1 MDVEIRM
8 LNGDTWVTS
17 VADDE
22 LPEDR
27 GPGAAVKYVG
37 DAIRGGTP
45 LVVRPASEPGP
56 RARRLTTVFNP
67 GTVVSLGEESRRPGG
82 FGRL

>member
-8 LNGDTWVTS
+8 INGDTWVTS
-17 VADDE
+17 VADDQ

-27 GPGAAVKYVG
+27 APGAAVKHVG

-45 LVVRPASEPGP
+45 LVVRSADETGP
-56 RARRLTTVFNP
+56 RARRLVTVFNP
-67 GTVVSLGEESRRPGG
+67 GTVVSLGEENRRPGG